1 MAGKMIKNLSVH
13 SIVSLFLSFAIG
25 MFVLAGCDK
34 SDPEPY
40 DPIPEIVLNDFNNRY
55 PGATLLNDHFGENT
69 EGWAE
74 LKFIDSDGVK
84 GTAHY
89 KDGLWMMTN
98 KEFSKK
104 DFLLQIPRKV
114 ARTYV
119 GTGVENEDYS
129 SDNSYVMEISRRYL
143 EKKQY
148 EFCFEIP
155 YEDKTAIDGL
165 VYATWSIAIDED
177 GDLLYYNN
185 DYVNPSYWWKDIT
198 SSLNCVVGFL
208 PIDATILGC
217 VNKYGDNL
225 IFFKHDGIV
234 KTAVS
239 KQGLDWGWDK
249 TYFPIDSTNITK
261 AVADARDTFLSEN
274 EGYRFTTLY
283 DVKDR
288 FGRYYGLKFEIG
300 DWKDPTSNWSATTIY
315 IPANDNS

>member
-1 MAGKMIKNLSVH
+1 MIKNLSVH
-13 SIVSLFLSFAIG
+13 SIVSLFLSFVIG

-148 EFCFEIP
+148 EFRFMIP
-155 YEDKTAIDGL
+155 HEDKTAIDGL
-165 VYATWSIAIDED
+165 VYAIWSIAIDED
-177 GDLLYYNN
+177 GDLLYYYNGFIN
-185 DYVNPSYWWKDIT
+185 SSYSWKDIT

-208 PIDATILGC
+208 PMGSTILGC
-217 VNKYGDNL
+217 VNEYGDNL

-283 DVKDR
+283 DVEDR
-288 FGRYYGLKFEIG
+288 FGKYYGLKFEIG

-315 IPANDNS
+315 ITR

>member
-1 MAGKMIKNLSVH
+1 MIKNISVY
-13 SIVSLFLSFAIG
+13 SIVSLFLSIAIG

-129 SDNSYVMEISRRYL
+129 SDNSYVMEISRRYID
-143 EKKQY
+143 KKQY
-148 EFCFEIP
+148 EFRFMIP
-155 YEDKTAIDGL
+155 HEDKTAIDGH
-165 VYATWSIAIDED
+165 VYARWSIAIDED
-177 GDLLYYNN
+177 GDLLYYYNGFIN
-185 DYVNPSYWWKDIT
+185 SSYSWKDIT

-283 DVKDR
+283 DVEDR
-288 FGRYYGLKFEIG
+288 FGKYYGLKFEIG

-315 IPANDNS
+315 IPR

>member
-1 MAGKMIKNLSVH
+1 MIKNLSVH

-89 KDGLWMMTN
+89 KDGLWIMTN

-129 SDNSYVMEISRRYL
+129 SDNSYVMEISRRYID
-143 EKKQY
+143 KKQY
-148 EFCFEIP
+148 EFRFMIP
-155 YEDKTAIDGL
+155 HEDKTAIDGL

-177 GDLLYYNN
+177 GDLLYYDNGFIN
-185 DYVNPSYWWKDIT
+185 SSYSWKDIT

-208 PIDATILGC
+208 PMGSTILGC
-217 VNKYGDNL
+217 VNEFGDNL

-283 DVKDR
+283 DVEDR
-288 FGRYYGLKFEIG
+288 FGKYYGLKFEIG
-300 DWKDPTSNWSATTIY
+300 DWKDPTSNWSATIIY
-315 IPANDNS
+315 IPADDNP

>member
-1 MAGKMIKNLSVH
+1 MIKNLSVH

-129 SDNSYVMEISRRYL
+129 SDNSYVMEISRRYID
-143 EKKQY
+143 KKQY
-148 EFCFEIP
+148 EFRFMIP
-155 YEDKTAIDGL
+155 HEDKTAIDGL

-177 GDLLYYNN
+177 GDLLYYDNGFIN
-185 DYVNPSYWWKDIT
+185 SSYSWKDIT

-208 PIDATILGC
+208 PMGSTILGC

-239 KQGLDWGWDK
+239 KQGLDWVWDK

-283 DVKDR
+283 DVEDR
-288 FGRYYGLKFEIG
+288 FGKYYGLKFEIG

-315 IPANDNS
+315 ITR

>member
-1 MAGKMIKNLSVH
+1 MAGKMIKYLSVH

-148 EFCFEIP
+148 EFRFMIP
-155 YEDKTAIDGL
+155 HEDKTAIDGL
-165 VYATWSIAIDED
+165 VYAIWSIAIDED
-177 GDLLYYNN
+177 GDLLYYYNGFIN
-185 DYVNPSYWWKDIT
+185 SSYSWKDIT

-208 PIDATILGC
+208 PMGSTILGC
-217 VNKYGDNL
+217 VNEYGDNL

-283 DVKDR
+283 DVENR
-288 FGRYYGLKFEIG
+288 FGKYYGLKFEIG

-315 IPANDNS
+315 IPR